1 MKPVDMLGFGPT
13 RTAVKNP
20 AGGYNV
26 TVTPPE
32 IVQMQG
38 HTLHLTDD
46 QYIRYQAWN
55 EGGGLIQDVL
65 PDLTGAQREIL
76 MTGMGDDDFQRLK
89 QEGDEPGDEIEF

>member
-46 QYIRYQAWN
+46 QYIRYQAWH
-55 EGGGLIQDVL
+55 EGGALIQDVL

-76 MTGMGDDDFQRLK
+76 MTGIGDDDFH
-89 QEGDEPGDEIEF
+89 EIGYDLDYGEDDHD